1 MDVALIRPAAHD
13 CHASDLSAVVDLGS
27 ERREQIGIGGKQRVE
42 VGHHAVLPDEGMGPV
57 EVGVPVASHYL
68 ALAVDA
74 EGYAPNISRQEVED
88 CECAILP
95 KRAGLGLPVST
106 ADCSNNLAL
115 VVIAPGLAAILEVRK
130 RGGNAVFPRGFPLS
144 FAIESAL
151 GMPSRMRGQE
161 QNSFFAVIAP
171 FSQFA
176 PERSPT
182 TASRQ

>member
-95 KRAGLGLPVST
+95 KGPVPVLPLLAQFMLLWKQKT
-106 ADCSNNLAL
+106 ALFTCW
-115 VVIAPGLAAILEVRK
+115 
-130 RGGNAVFPRGFPLS
+130 
-144 FAIESAL
+144 
-151 GMPSRMRGQE
+151 
-161 QNSFFAVIAP
+161 
-171 FSQFA
+171 
-176 PERSPT
+176 
-182 TASRQ
+182 